1 MDEVKNKKPSQDNPL
16 KSTAA
21 RMHVPVCAGEKS
33 SKFVEKIGKR
43 KKKGERARKEK

>member
-21 RMHVPVCAGEKS
+21 RMHVPVCAGGFLCRS
-33 SKFVEKIGKR
+33 L
-43 KKKGERARKEK
+43 